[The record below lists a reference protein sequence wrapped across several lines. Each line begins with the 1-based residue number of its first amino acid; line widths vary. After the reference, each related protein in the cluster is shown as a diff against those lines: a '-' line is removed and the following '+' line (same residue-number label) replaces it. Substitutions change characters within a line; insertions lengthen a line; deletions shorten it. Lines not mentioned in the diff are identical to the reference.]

1 MNQAAGHRNLLRQR
15 QGHEHGKVTFVE
27 LFFDLVFVFAITQL
41 SHSLLKDL
49 TLLGALHT
57 GLLFLAVWWVW
68 IYTSW
73 VTNWLDPE
81 RTPVRLL
88 LLVLMLAGL
97 ILSTSLPEA
106 FAEKGLAFAGAYVF
120 MQVGR
125 SLFMAVAV
133 RRHSAGNFRN
143 FQRITAWLV
152 LSALFWIA
160 GAFAEAEVRL
170 ALWAAA
176 LAIEYVSPSLGFWTP
191 GLGRSTTADWDVEGG
206 HMAERCGLFVI
217 IALGESILVTGA
229 TVAELELTAGTLAA
243 FVTSFIGSVAMWW
256 IYFDIGA
263 ERGSH
268 TIAGSDD
275 PGRLARIA
283 YTYIHLLIVAG
294 IIVGAVADELVLAHP
309 GGHLEAGT
317 AAALLGGPALY
328 LVGNTLFKW
337 TTAGRVPLSHLAG
350 LILLAGL
357 VPGTVVLSPLLLGVA
372 VMLILV
378 LVAVWER
385 LSLRRGQEAGISS
398 AEIG

>member
-1 MNQAAGHRNLLRQR
+1 MTETDGHRGLLRQR

-88 LLVLMLAGL
+88 LLALMLAGL

-106 FAEKGLAFAGAYVF
+106 FAEKGLAFAGAYVC

-125 SLFMAVAV
+125 SLFTALAV
-133 RRHSAGNFRN
+133 RRHSPGNYRN

-152 LSALFWIA
+152 LSGVFWIA

-170 ALWAAA
+170 ALWAVA

-229 TVAELELTAGTLAA
+229 TVAELELSAGTFAA
-243 FVTSFIGSVAMWW
+243 FVTAFIGSVAMWW

-268 TIAGSDD
+268 TIAQSDD
-275 PGRLARIA
+275 PGRIARVA

-309 GGHLEAGT
+309 DGALDVGT
-317 AAALLGGPALY
+317 AATLLGGPALY
-328 LVGNTLFKW
+328 LLGNTLFKW
-337 TTAGRVPLSHLAG
+337 TTAGRLPLSHLIG

-357 VPGTVVLSPLLLGVA
+357 VPATVVLSPLLLGVA

-378 LVAVWER
+378 LVAVGER
-385 LSLRRGQEAGISS
+385 LSLRRGQGAGLSS